1 MPDPDFEVVQRA
13 WEAFSRV
20 DLDGMLS
27 ELHPQVVAIPFGAAL
42 EGRHYRGIEQVRR
55 WWRDEILGTWD
66 FFRVL
71 IEGFERVGKGL
82 LVTGRWYARGIESGI
97 ELDMAASWIIFLR
110 DGKISYWRTYTE
122 QDQARRDIGLK
133 R

>member
-1 MPDPDFEVVQRA
+1 MPDPDFEVVLRA

-20 DLDGMLS
+20 DLDGMLG
-27 ELHPQVVAIPFGAAL
+27 ELHPQVVAVPFGAAL
-42 EGRHYRGIEQVRR
+42 EGRHYQGIEQVKC

-71 IEGFERVGKGL
+71 VDGFQRVGNRL
-82 LVTGRWYARGIESGI
+82 LVTGRWYARGAESGI
-97 ELDMAASWIIFLR
+97 ELDMAASWIIYVR

-122 QDQARRDIGLK
+122 QDQARRDIGLPE
-133 R
+133 